1 MSNLDK
7 HIELISKYLAGEANQ
22 EEIQELFSWIELD
35 VANKKQFEDYKKAWE
50 LSENVV
56 DDEVSAIDIDAEWSL
71 FNKQIDSPT
80 EAKIISL
87 KQPKKKNWSFVQII
101 SAIAAVF
108 VIGFGVLYLFNPQ
121 STELVAGNN
130 IVQSN
135 LPDGSLISLNT
146 QSQLEYSKKFNKKN
160 RTVELKGE
168 AFFKVEHNPEKPFII
183 NTGALKIEV
192 VGTTFNVNAKSQK
205 GDVEVIVASGVV
217 RIYTKSDKSDSVM
230 LYAGDK
236 AVFNKNKKDILK
248 NINEDVNYLSWKTKK
263 LIFEKAELQDIV
275 KTLNKTYNAHI
286 VLKNSSI
293 KKCTLT
299 NTFNE
304 QSLESILLV
313 LEATL
318 ELKIKKKGMVYEI
331 SGTACENR

>member
-71 FNKQIDSPT
+71 FNKQIDSST

-87 KQPKKKNWSFVQII
+87 KQPEKKNWSFVQII

-121 STELVAGNN
+121 STELVAENN